1 MIKENIALVRRRVAA
16 ACENAGR
23 RPDSVRLLLA
33 AKNVAPPAVRIA
45 VEAGETLIG
54 ENRIQEYA
62 AKNPALAGLNYERH
76 FIGHLQ
82 TNKVK
87 DAARYGVKCIHSL
100 DSLELM
106 RKLDARF
113 LAEGRA
119 VEVLIQVNT
128 SLEPSKFGL
137 DPEQV
142 VPFLKEL
149 RHCQALHPKGF
160 MTIGLLDAD
169 PEAARPS
176 FAQLRTIRDRAIAE
190 GLVAPD
196 CMELSMGMSGD
207 LEIAVEEGATI
218 VRVGS
223 AIFGQR
229 KIL

>member
-1 MIKENIALVRRRVAA
+1 MIQENIALVRRRIAG
-16 ACENAGR
+16 ACETAGR

-33 AKNVAPPAVRIA
+33 AKNVTAAAVRIA

-62 AKNPALAGLNYERH
+62 AKNPALADLNYERH

-106 RKLDARF
+106 HRLDTRF

-119 VEVLIQVNT
+119 IEVLIQVNT
-128 SLEPSKFGL
+128 SFEPGKFGL
-137 DPEQV
+137 APEQV
-142 VPFLKEL
+142 ESFLKEL

-160 MTIGLLDAD
+160 MTIGLLDDD
-169 PEAARPS
+169 PEAVRPS
-176 FAQLRTIRDRAIAE
+176 CTRLRTIRDRAVAE

-196 CMELSMGMSGD
+196 CIELSMGMSGD
-207 LEIAVEEGATI
+207 LETAVEEGATI
-218 VRVGS
+218 VRIGS

-229 KIL
+229 NN